1 MRFDQILHRSAPSTS
16 AVLDGP
22 RTISRR
28 SRQADSRRFV
38 PVLVALPILLGIVAA
53 PRPSSA
59 LFLGGLV
66 DKAKNAVVDAAKDLA
81 KDAALAVV
89 RKLWQAAREPAM
101 QFFEKVKPKL
111 LAAGDA
117 AGKRLVDSFLAL
129 IDEVDNL
136 KDLSMDVVRKLI
148 ARLSDL
154 KEKIVVRAKQL
165 LGDGIALASE
175 AVGDLIGGS
184 SERGRKKRPAR
195 ARVREAEANDRD
207 DPEPAPSTP
216 RVEPEAERD
225 QSPPQPPAMAGVLA
239 AGVQL
244 GADVDVLVT
253 YGAAVKAET
262 DLSPDAAATSWKAL
276 AKLAGQN
283 PYRAEAA
290 QRAQLWEQY
299 AAKRSGFEKD
309 GTQQLVKLRTL
320 LGLPVFTSDQKNSLV
335 KQFSGQF
342 RRLADLVRQADALL
356 RPAPAPQPVPSVRT
370 WVDPPPPTGPT
381 VVAEAGRPQESPPP
395 PAEAPRA
402 ASMLYTRALAGD
414 RSGAAP
420 GQRVEAWRSV
430 VAAAGAAEFIDEA
443 RDRLRDAEQEL
454 ALEAAK
460 GLEARRAPAPECA
473 QAWLALAKM
482 SEPNTYRV
490 GASASARRWGWR
502 WLEQADEAAEA
513 AAQQAAVRL
522 LLAVTPEADPK
533 RAALVLRVGR

>member
-1 MRFDQILHRSAPSTS
+1 MPRDQIVGDNPAPATAGRSHPTPADCLARLSRHRSS
-16 AVLDGP
+16 A
-22 RTISRR
+22 
-28 SRQADSRRFV
+28 A
-38 PVLVALPILLGIVAA
+38 LVAALLLLAAIAA

-89 RKLWQAAREPAM
+89 RKLWEAAREPAM
-101 QFFEKVKPKL
+101 KFFEKVKPKL

-309 GTQQLVKLRTL
+309 GAQQLAKLRTL

-370 WVDPPPPTGPT
+370 WVDPPPPTRPT
-381 VVAEAGRPQESPPP
+381 VVAEAGRPQESLPP

-533 RAALVLRVGR
+533 RAALELRVGK